1 MSAVFAIPLKVNP
14 VTELQKEFGLLKLG
28 GMVGLVEFP
37 KNGRSWG
44 DLGDVQ
50 SFKKGDAKVLLERAL
65 QHIPSPSVP
74 AAVIQDFYA
83 SPSTAVFTQIA
94 FDPRPT
100 PDGVINLWRGPT
112 VIGVPGPFPTIEL
125 FLRDVVAGGDT
136 VVYEY
141 LLNFLAHMLQKPE
154 VKPGVM
160 PVLMGG
166 QGTGK
171 GTFGKLLAAIWGKTT
186 LSTNQIDQITGRFNN
201 ALERVYV
208 VWLDEAL
215 FVGNHTATDMLKS
228 LITEQQITI
237 EAKHQTPRSIFSC
250 HRLFAA
256 TNADHFAHIDRDD
269 RRMLYLPIPD
279 TYQGDVAYWERV
291 NKALMS
297 DEVAALVS
305 HLEQRDI
312 SKFVPSLR
320 PPSRAF
326 AKQKLLSLTGTEA
339 WWLDVLETGAFCLQS
354 ALPQGRPQ
362 VNWEASQFLATS
374 RLVSAFEEYARKHG
388 ARQKAVKETDLKR
401 ALAKL
406 CPSAVCD
413 RKVQDGR
420 QARGYDLQTLAT
432 ARSEFEKFMRVGIE
446 WSL

>member
-14 VTELQKEFGLLKLG
+14 VTELQKQFGLLKLG
-28 GMVGLVEFP
+28 GMVGLVELP

-50 SFKKGDAKVLLERAL
+50 SFKKGDGKVLLERAL
-65 QHIPSPSVP
+65 QLIPSPSNSTQ
-74 AAVIQDFYA
+74 VIQDFYV

-100 PDGVINLWRGPT
+100 PDDVINLWRGPT

-141 LLNFLAHMLQKPE
+141 LLNYLAHMLQKPE

-171 GTFGKLLAAIWGKTT
+171 GTFFKLLAAIWGKTN
-186 LSTNQIDQITGRFNN
+186 LITNQIEQITGRFNN

-228 LITEQQITI
+228 LISEQQITI

-291 NKALMS
+291 NKALAS

-305 HLEQRDI
+305 HLEQRDLSQFVPSRMPPSKALAKQKRLSLRGVEAWWFDALEMGAFCVPSVHLPSGSPVTWEA
-312 SKFVPSLR
+312 SKFV
-320 PPSRAF
+320 
-326 AKQKLLSLTGTEA
+326 
-339 WWLDVLETGAFCLQS
+339 
-354 ALPQGRPQ
+354 
-362 VNWEASQFLATS
+362 ATS
-374 RLVSAFEEYARKHG
+374 LLASAFEEYASKRGERHKSVSG
-388 ARQKAVKETDLKR
+388 GDLKDLLER
-401 ALAKL
+401 L
-406 CPSAVCD
+406 CPSAVPT
-413 RKVQDGR
+413 RKTHLNS
-420 QARGYDLQTLAT
+420 QARGYDLPPLET
-432 ARSEFEKFMRVGIE
+432 ARSEFEAVFKTGFE
-446 WSL
+446 WRL